1 MSISTIMRH
10 SILRFFHLITLLFC
24 GLSSAYAQNALEAI
38 DGNWYSKQWK
48 YGYVLKNGI
57 GTATSTNSPN
67 FQVGQQI
74 LQLTATSHT
83 TFSGRQVYTDGKF
96 YLVNATLYADGRLH
110 FEGEKNAK
118 WVMERVGSSPQ
129 ASPVIDTSFNL
140 VNSSAEPIFEFF
152 ISPLKST
159 GWGKDVLG
167 EEVLMPG
174 YEQPFTAGNSQGC
187 QFDLQVVY
195 RNKRIEEKRNLNLCQ
210 LERIVF
216 DGRTSTAPPAQSSA
230 VPAPAAAP
238 RPAPAPT
245 TAPRPAAT
253 YDGTTPLRC
262 GTNVN
267 CSSQAEVVQ
276 KMQRRWAAF
285 SRSTHFSSTCLE
297 AVQRIRSMHPAAY
310 GSGSPNFVQPQ
321 MDICNL
327 R

>member
-1 MSISTIMRH
+1 MRH
-10 SILRFFHLITLLFC
+10 SIIRFCQLITLIFC
-24 GLSSAYAQNALEAI
+24 GLSTAYAQNALEAI
-38 DGNWYSKQWK
+38 DGNWYSAQWK
-48 YGYVLKNGI
+48 YGYVLKDGI

-96 YLVNATLYADGRLH
+96 YLVNATLHADGRLY

-118 WVMERVGSSPQ
+118 WVMERVGSSAQ
-129 ASPVIDTSFNL
+129 TSPDINTRFTL

-167 EEVLMPG
+167 DDVLMPG
-174 YEQPFTAGNSQGC
+174 YEQSFNAGSSRGC
-187 QFDLQVVY
+187 QFDLQVIY
-195 RNKRIEEKRNLNLCQ
+195 RNKRVEEKRNLNLCQ

-216 DGRTSTAPPAQSSA
+216 DGRSSTGPSAQTKPS
-230 VPAPAAAP
+230 
-238 RPAPAPT
+238 PAPAPT

-262 GTNVN
+262 GNNVN
-267 CSSQAEVVQ
+267 CSIQAEVVQ

-285 SRSTHFSSTCLE
+285 SRSTHYSSACLE

-310 GSGSPNFVQPQ
+310 GNGSPNFVQPQ

>member
-1 MSISTIMRH
+1 MRQFMLRVFQTIA
-10 SILRFFHLITLLFC
+10 LLFC
-24 GLSSAYAQNALEAI
+24 GFSSAYAQNALEVI

-96 YLVNATLYADGRLH
+96 YLVTATLHADGRLH

-118 WVMERVGSSPQ
+118 WFMERVGASSQ
-129 ASPVIDTSFNL
+129 ASAVIDTNFKL
-140 VNSSAEPIFEFF
+140 VNSSAEPIFEFY

-159 GWGKDVLG
+159 GWGKDILG
-167 EEVLMPG
+167 DDVLMPG
-174 YEQPFTAGNSQGC
+174 YEQPFTAGNSNGC
-187 QFDLQVVY
+187 QFDLKVVY

-210 LERIVF
+210 LDRVDF
-216 DGRTSTAPPAQSSA
+216 DGRSSTAPTAQNN
-230 VPAPAAAP
+230 PAPASAP
-238 RPAPAPT
+238 RPAPA
-245 TAPRPAAT
+245 APRPAA

-267 CSSQAEVVQ
+267 CSNQAEVVQ
-276 KMQRRWAAF
+276 KMQARWAVF
-285 SRSTHFSSTCLE
+285 SRSTHYSSTCLE
-297 AVQRIRSMHPAAY
+297 AVQRMRTMHPAAY
-310 GSGSPNFVQPQ
+310 GSGSPGFVQPQ

>member
-1 MSISTIMRH
+1 MRH
-10 SILRFFHLITLLFC
+10 FMLRIFQTIALLFC
-24 GLSSAYAQNALEAI
+24 GFSSAYAQNALEVI

-96 YLVNATLYADGRLH
+96 YLVTATLHADGRLH

-118 WVMERVGSSPQ
+118 WVMERVGATTQ
-129 ASPVIDTSFNL
+129 ASPVIDTNFKL
-140 VNSSAEPIFEFF
+140 VNSSAEPIFEFY

-159 GWGKDVLG
+159 GWGKDILG
-167 EEVLMPG
+167 EEVLMPS
-174 YEQPFTAGNSQGC
+174 YEQPFTAGSSNGC
-187 QFDLQVVY
+187 QFDLKVVY
-195 RNKRIEEKRNLNLCQ
+195 KSKRIEEKRNLNLCQ
-210 LERIVF
+210 LDRVDF
-216 DGRTSTAPPAQSSA
+216 DGRSSTAPPAQTN
-230 VPAPAAAP
+230 PAPDTAP
-238 RPAPAPT
+238 RPAPAPA

-285 SRSTHFSSTCLE
+285 SRSTHYSSACLE

-310 GSGSPNFVQPQ
+310 GNGSPSFVQPQ
-321 MDICNL
+321 MGICDL

>member
-1 MSISTIMRH
+1 MRH
-10 SILRFFHLITLLFC
+10 FVLRIFQTITLLFC
-24 GLSSAYAQNALEAI
+24 GFTSAYAQNALEVI

-48 YGYVLKNGI
+48 YGYVLKDGI

-96 YLVNATLYADGRLH
+96 YLVTATLHADGRLH

-118 WVMERVGSSPQ
+118 WVMERVGAAPQ
-129 ASPVIDTSFNL
+129 ASPVIDTNFKL
-140 VNSSAEPIFEFF
+140 VNNSAEPIFEFY

-159 GWGKDVLG
+159 GWGKDILG
-167 EEVLMPG
+167 EDVLMPG
-174 YEQPFTAGNSQGC
+174 YEQPFTAGNSNGC
-187 QFDLQVVY
+187 QFDLKVVY
-195 RNKRIEEKRNLNLCQ
+195 KNKRIEEKRNLNLCQ
-210 LERIVF
+210 LEIVDF
-216 DGRTSTAPPAQSSA
+216 DGRSSTAPNAPAN
-230 VPAPAAAP
+230 PAPASAP
-238 RPAPAPT
+238 RPAPAPA
-245 TAPRPAAT
+245 TAPRPAAP

-276 KMQRRWAAF
+276 KMQARWAAF
-285 SRSTHFSSTCLE
+285 SRSTHYSSTCLE

>member
-1 MSISTIMRH
+1 MRQFM
-10 SILRFFHLITLLFC
+10 LRIFQIITLLLC
-24 GLSSAYAQNALEAI
+24 GLSSTYAQNALEVI

-48 YGYVLKNGI
+48 YGYVLKNGV

-96 YLVNATLYADGRLH
+96 YLVTATLHADGRLH

-118 WVMERVGSSPQ
+118 WVMERVGAAPQ
-129 ASPVIDTSFNL
+129 ANPVIDTNFKL
-140 VNSSAEPIFEFF
+140 VNSSAESIFEFY

-159 GWGKDVLG
+159 GWGKDILG
-167 EEVLMPG
+167 EDILMPG
-174 YEQPFTAGNSQGC
+174 YEQPFTAGSSNGC
-187 QFDLQVVY
+187 QFDLKVVY
-195 RNKRIEEKRNLNLCQ
+195 KNKRIEEKRNLNLCQ
-210 LERIVF
+210 LERVVF
-216 DGRTSTAPPAQSSA
+216 DGRSSTAPTAQA
-230 VPAPAAAP
+230 NPAPASAP
-238 RPAPAPT
+238 RPTPAPA
-245 TAPRPAAT
+245 TAPRPAT

-267 CSSQAEVVQ
+267 CSIQAEVVQ
-276 KMQRRWAAF
+276 KMQARWATF
-285 SRSTHFSSTCLE
+285 SRSTHYSSMCLE

-310 GSGSPNFVQPQ
+310 GNGSPNFVQPQ
-321 MDICNL
+321 MDVCNL